1 MSFETLPKGSILYIK
16 AKDPLAMTIGT
27 STFRYPLAP
36 SDTNAGGQKYTTA
49 AATRNILL
57 PADKDNLKF
66 RRVSEHNRSEFNQK
80 TLRIEQ
86 NKRMSNG
93 SLRRYFIADKKQWDV
108 SWSMLPSYRN
118 ETVDGAWGAED
129 IKAFYESEDGQKVFQ
144 IKINTSI
151 SPSLIENDTPSS
163 VGFDDLNTYD
173 VVFTS
178 CDFTVVNRGLQTYW
192 NVNLSMEQV

>member
-1 MSFETLPKGSILYIK
+1 MSFENLPKGSILYIK
-16 AKDPLAMTIGT
+16 AKDPLFMDIGCTGFTYPGAT
-27 STFRYPLAP
+27 ST
-36 SDTNAGGQKYTTA
+36 SSAGGQPYPNSVA
-49 AATRNILL
+49 LRN
-57 PADKDNLKF
+57 KFTEGTKNNYVF

-86 NKRMSNG
+86 NRRMSNG

-118 ETVDGAWGAED
+118 ETVDGAWAAED
-129 IKAFYESEDGQKVFQ
+129 IKVFYESEDGQNPFQ
-144 IKINTSI
+144 IKINTSHN
-151 SPSLIENDTPSS
+151 PANMEDSS
-163 VGFDDLNTYD
+163 YWEATANTYD

-178 CDFTVVNRGLQTYW
+178 CDFTVVKRGLQTYW

>member
-1 MSFETLPKGSILYIK
+1 MSFEILPKGSILYIK
-16 AKDPLAMTIGT
+16 AKDPLFMGIG
-27 STFRYPLAP
+27 STGFTYPGAASP
-36 SDTNAGGQKYTTA
+36 SSAGGQSYTNA
-49 AATRNILL
+49 VAVRNKLTESS
-57 PADKDNLKF
+57 KNNYVF

-86 NKRMSNG
+86 NRRMSNG

-118 ETVDGAWGAED
+118 ETVDGAWAAED
-129 IKAFYESEDGQKVFQ
+129 IKVFYESEDGQNPFQ
-144 IKINTSI
+144 IKINTSHN
-151 SPSLIENDTPSS
+151 PANMEDSS
-163 VGFDDLNTYD
+163 YWEATANTYD

-178 CDFTVVNRGLQTYW
+178 CDFTVVKRGLQTYW